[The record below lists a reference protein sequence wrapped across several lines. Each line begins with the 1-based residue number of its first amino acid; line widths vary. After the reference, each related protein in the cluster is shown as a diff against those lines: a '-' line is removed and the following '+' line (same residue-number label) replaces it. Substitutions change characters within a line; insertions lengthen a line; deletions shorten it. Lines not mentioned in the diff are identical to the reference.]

1 MMFNQLAIW
10 CFGHKITLWDHVSEV
25 LVAHRRSW
33 VQDPQSVFLTNNKNF
48 WDIENKFHY
57 LAFRVIE
64 NEYITS
70 FGWFLEFLVVKSQTK
85 YATHAHVCRLLS
97 TPHLPACDI
106 YFLRGI
112 YFGCGISLSTIVV
125 RLRQYFIIII
135 FVSSR
140 NAFSCSCEGY
150 NFDILMCYFID
161 VQCDEVLN
169 SGRTITPIEFQV

>member
-1 MMFNQLAIW
+1 MCFLQITKTFEILRINFIIW
-10 CFGHKITLWDHVSEV
+10 LLD
-25 LVAHRRSW
+25 
-33 VQDPQSVFLTNNKNF
+33 
-48 WDIENKFHY
+48 
-57 LAFRVIE
+57 VIE

-97 TPHLPACDI
+97 THLPACDI

-125 RLRQYFIIII
+125 RLQQFFIIII

-150 NFDILMCYFID
+150 NFDILMSYFID